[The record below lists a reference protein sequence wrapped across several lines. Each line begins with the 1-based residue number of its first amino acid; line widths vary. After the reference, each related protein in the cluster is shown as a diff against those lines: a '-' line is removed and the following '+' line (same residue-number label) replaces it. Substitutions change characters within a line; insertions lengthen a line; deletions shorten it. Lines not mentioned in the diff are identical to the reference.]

1 MTISLPAE
9 LEKAVKQKVESG
21 FYSDA
26 SDVIRESLRQ
36 TLFREID
43 EEILRNEALK
53 GFQDLE
59 AGRVFPIGSVEEFKT
74 LARAAS

>member
-9 LEKAVKQKVESG
+9 LEKAVNQKVESG

-36 TLFREID
+36 TLFCEID
-43 EEILRNEALK
+43 EQYLRNEALK

-59 AGRVFPIGSVEEFKT
+59 AGRVFAVNSVEEFKALT
-74 LARAAS
+74 RAVS